1 MTEEINE
8 QFAGSKEML
17 LGQAWPDYSSITFDS
32 EIENEIDWMIRVIT
46 DIRSIRA
53 DMNVPVKAQPPLLIK
68 DGSEVTQK
76 RIDTYRVI
84 IQQMARIAEIGRTD
98 TVPTGAI
105 QSVLDEV
112 TLILPI
118 ADLIDLGQERAR
130 LQKEIDRL
138 NTEIKHFENKLS
150 NERFVANAPEEVVE
164 EQRMKKSEAETTKE
178 KLSNALK
185 QLEAA

>member
-1 MTEEINE
+1 
-8 QFAGSKEML
+8 
-17 LGQAWPDYSSITFDS
+17 
-32 EIENEIDWMIRVIT
+32 
-46 DIRSIRA
+46 
-53 DMNVPVKAQPPLLIK
+53 
-68 DGSEVTQK
+68 
-76 RIDTYRVI
+76 
-84 IQQMARIAEIGRTD
+84 MARIAEIGRTD